1 MSQEGRSPAGPA
13 EREERLKDLVRQL
26 AEIERRIQAETA
38 GGIDAIVDPSSA
50 SVILLRAAQEALVES
65 ESRYRRLAVLTS
77 ALVFE
82 LAADGTIRFANDA
95 LLPVTGYRLDEVQG
109 RNWWDLFFPGEA
121 RGEADAFVARLGEGD
136 VAGHELAI
144 HVRDGSRRL
153 LEVTTANR
161 YGVDGALETI
171 IAMGVDV
178 TNRRRAEAERE
189 QLLAR
194 ATAAREQAEE
204 ASRAKDEFLAVV
216 SHELRTPLHAMLG
229 WMRLLRSTRLDPATF
244 DRGLA
249 TVERNVQ
256 SQAHLIDDLLDLSRV
271 TSGKLRLDMH
281 PVLVEPII
289 EAAVDSI
296 RPTAEAKGIDL
307 VSTVDPETNHVSA
320 DPARL
325 QQVVWNL
332 LSNAIKFT
340 PKNGRVVVRVRR
352 VESSV
357 EISVADNGQGI
368 SPDFLPHVFERFR
381 QADGAITRKFGG
393 LGLGLAIV
401 RHIVELHGG
410 TVRAESEGLGRGA
423 TFTVRLPVAAV
434 TRGSARAARR
444 RAEAMSVPFDCPPS
458 LEGVRVLVVDDEP
471 DTRDMITVVLE
482 ECQAEVLAVS
492 TTAEALAAIDEW
504 QPNLM
509 VSDIGM
515 PNEDGYQLIRKVRQR
530 AAETGRSLPAIALTA
545 YAGAED
551 RLKALSAGFEMHV
564 AKPVEPAELVMVI
577 DRLIRL
583 TQPGKG

>member
-1 MSQEGRSPAGPA
+1 MSQEGRSPDGPA
-13 EREERLKDLVRQL
+13 EREERLKELVRQL
-26 AEIERRIQAETA
+26 AELERQIQAETA

-95 LLPVTGYRLDEVQG
+95 LLPVTGYRLDEVHG
-109 RNWWDLFFPGEA
+109 RNWWDLLFPGEA
-121 RGEADAFVARLGEGD
+121 RSDADAFVARLGEGD
-136 VAGHELAI
+136 VTGYELAI

-340 PKNGRVVVRVRR
+340 PKNGKVEARVRR
-352 VESSV
+352 VESNI

-410 TVRAESEGLGRGA
+410 TVRAESGGIGRGA

-444 RAEAMSVPFDCPPS
+444 RADGESMPFDCPPS
-458 LEGVRVLVVDDEP
+458 LAGVRVLVVDDEP

-482 ECQAEVLAVS
+482 ECQAEVLAVGS
-492 TTAEALAAIDEW
+492 TAEALAAIDEW
-504 QPNLM
+504 QPDLM

-530 AAETGRSLPAIALTA
+530 AAETGRSFPAIALTA
-545 YAGAED
+545 YARAED